1 MADPIDNITD
11 TAKEIAQDAK
21 DVIKQRF
28 FSPMYFY
35 FGISWIITNWKFVFA
50 FLFIDSDDIYGE
62 KLDYLV
68 AFYPINWPWIW
79 SDLPTTLWSIS
90 KLLIIPALSAYLFV
104 WWFSRLSEKF
114 YRRNETFIMNK
125 ESIKRGLV
133 YNFKRQEKVESIELR
148 ELEVAERVVSYQDN
162 TDFNEDYDSLNE
174 IISLSGATL
183 LPSQVLYDSD
193 YDLYIETLNDFNLN
207 KNKK

>member
-1 MADPIDNITD
+1 MADPLENITD
-11 TAKEIAQDAK
+11 TTKEIAQDAK

-50 FLFIDSDDIYGE
+50 LLFIDSDDIYGE
-62 KLDYLV
+62 KLDYLID
-68 AFYPINWPWIW
+68 FYPLSNFWI
-79 SDLPTTLWSIS
+79 SVWSIS
-90 KLLIIPALSAYLFV
+90 KLILIPALSSYLFV
-104 WWFSRLSEKF
+104 WWFSRLSERF
-114 YRRNETFIMNK
+114 YKRNETFIMNK
-125 ESIKRGLV
+125 MAIKRGLD
-133 YNFKRQEKVESIELR
+133 YDFKRQEKVESIELR

-162 TDFNEDYDSLNE
+162 IEFNEDFDSLNE
-174 IISLSGATL
+174 TISLSGTTL

>member
-1 MADPIDNITD
+1 MADPIENITD
-11 TAKEIAQDAK
+11 TAKEIAQDVK

-62 KLDYLV
+62 KLDYLIG
-68 AFYPINWPWIW
+68 FYPLSDFWI
-79 SDLPTTLWSIS
+79 SVWSIS
-90 KLLIIPALSAYLFV
+90 KLILIPALSSYLFV
-104 WWFSRLSEKF
+104 WWFSRLSELF
-114 YRRNETFIMNK
+114 YKRNETFIMNK
-125 ESIKRGLV
+125 MAIKRGLD
-133 YNFKRQEKVESIELR
+133 YDFKRQEKVESIELR

-162 TDFNEDYDSLNE
+162 TEFNEDFDSLNE